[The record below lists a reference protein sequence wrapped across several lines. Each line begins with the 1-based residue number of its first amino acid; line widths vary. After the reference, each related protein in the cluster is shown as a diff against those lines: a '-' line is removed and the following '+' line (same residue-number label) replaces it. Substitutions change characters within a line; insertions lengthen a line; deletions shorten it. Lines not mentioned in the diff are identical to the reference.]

1 MFVQL
6 STIISILSISSLV
19 SAHGKVASVTGDA
32 GGNGTALGIIG
43 GVVPGAG
50 SNDVTEIDTT
60 VFKKRKIATNGL
72 GRTMNGGKN
81 KAAMVHA
88 AMAQSGDTLPQVS
101 DGGYITG
108 SFHIVTTVSD
118 IRVWNKR
125 LDRFLIFYR
134 MAQAQSQQSSTPML
148 KGNFPRAS
156 KPKLLN
162 VRIPSPLS
170 PFILTTTNEN
180 QRSQARKETLK
191 PVEKSPELSS
201 AWAL

>member
-1 MFVQL
+1 VAACLFLVSPNNISSSLVRFFLTSISNFHFLSSTIDSLLVSLLLSIYQSLLPVISYQYPGRLSYTHILLSFPTFIMFVQL
-6 STIISILSISSLV
+6 STVISILSISSLV

-32 GGNGTALGIIG
+32 GGNGTALGILG

-81 KAAMVHA
+81 KAKMVHA

-101 DGGYITG
+101 DGGYVTG

-118 IRVWNKR
+118 IRVWNRR
-125 LDRFLIFYR
+125 LD
-134 MAQAQSQQSSTPML
+134 
-148 KGNFPRAS
+148 
-156 KPKLLN
+156 
-162 VRIPSPLS
+162 
-170 PFILTTTNEN
+170 
-180 QRSQARKETLK
+180 
-191 PVEKSPELSS
+191 
-201 AWAL
+201 